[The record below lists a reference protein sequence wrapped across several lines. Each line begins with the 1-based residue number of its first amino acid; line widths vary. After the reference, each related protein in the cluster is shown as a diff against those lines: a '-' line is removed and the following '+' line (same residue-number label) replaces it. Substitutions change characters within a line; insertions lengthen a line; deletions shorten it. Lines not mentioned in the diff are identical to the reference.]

1 MGKQSW
7 FYRLLKRIGLIKSY
21 EITEEQK
28 AEMCR
33 MACASG
39 VCPRDCERCAWGMKY
54 EKT

>member
-21 EITEEQK
+21 ELTEEQK

-33 MACASG
+33 RACASG
-39 VCPRDCERCAWGMKY
+39 VCPRVCDRCAWGMKY